1 MRPWRLLHGAEYPAG
16 HRVHGQ
22 AVHALSHGVLHTPAL
37 EGGQLGQAHWLED
50 EGWKIKKII
59 LFTPV
64 NVFSLQ
70 KGDKSDVTP
79 QYVKDFKLLE
89 WNNQSLFYEYLER
102 VIQVISFP

>member
-50 EGWKIKKII
+50 EGWKIKNEPIVEAIIRVEKKIHEFAKTNKMSVI
-59 LFTPV
+59 G
-64 NVFSLQ
+64 S
-70 KGDKSDVTP
+70 
-79 QYVKDFKLLE
+79 FKPENL
-89 WNNQSLFYEYLER
+89 
-102 VIQVISFP
+102 